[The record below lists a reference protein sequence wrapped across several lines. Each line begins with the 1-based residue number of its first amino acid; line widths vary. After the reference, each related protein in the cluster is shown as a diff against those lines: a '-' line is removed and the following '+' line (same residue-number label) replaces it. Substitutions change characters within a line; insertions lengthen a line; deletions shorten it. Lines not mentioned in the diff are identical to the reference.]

1 MLFDTT
7 APRIKIREP
16 QALIALDD
24 EELAFYVEPQIQ
36 TLGVRTEIISV
47 KHDIIHALHSG
58 IFDIIVLADSYEG
71 GDMNDNEVLVEL
83 INWSSE
89 KRRQL
94 YCVLVGEEIE
104 TADELQSFLFSMDLV
119 INVKDCENF
128 GAYLQMGLGG
138 KQESLAKLND
148 IIGQTEKI

>member
-1 MLFDTT
+1 MLFDTA
-7 APRIKIREP
+7 APKIKVREP
-16 QALIALDD
+16 QALIGLDD
-24 EELAFYVEPQIQ
+24 AEISSYIEPQIQ
-36 TLGVRTEIISV
+36 TLGVRTEIISI
-47 KHDIIHALHSG
+47 KRDIIQALHTNL
-58 IFDIIVLADSYEG
+58 FDIIVLSDSYEG
-71 GDMNDNEVLVEL
+71 GGMSDNEVLVEL

-94 YCVLVGEEIE
+94 FCVLIGEDLE

-119 INVKDCENF
+119 INYADCENF

-148 IIGQTEKI
+148 VIAQTEKI